1 MKKPKWWRRTDL
13 SNSKDVKIVIIT
25 DHLVIMTM
33 ILVLVGWIM
42 TYDIGIQL
50 IIPISGIFLA
60 ISQIIFVI
68 YKYKKS
74 QTDKEAE

>member
-1 MKKPKWWRRTDL
+1 
-13 SNSKDVKIVIIT
+13 
-25 DHLVIMTM
+25 M